1 MFFITFYD
9 FGTRRVYKYFSGLI
23 IRWEDGCLEIV
34 LGIGDIERGKI
45 DTVVV
50 FMIFKFCFE

>member
-1 MFFITFYD
+1 MFYD
-9 FGTRRVYKYFSGLI
+9 FGMRWVYKYFSGLI